1 MLSNQPMKVLIPI
14 AAVCALLV
22 ATDLLMN
29 DGAALRALNK
39 QILMAGQSFGNQI
52 SRIVD

>member
-1 MLSNQPMKVLIPI
+1 MKVLLPI
-14 AAVCALLV
+14 AAICALLV
-22 ATDLLMN
+22 AADLLMN

-39 QILMAGQSFGNQI
+39 QILMAGKSFGNQI